1 MTYQD
6 FVSPLWKCGL
16 NPKVE
21 DFFPQVNLD
30 GITGEVKFDENGR
43 RRGIQLEILNLR
55 NNSFKKVILYLGL
68 ISLTLISKV

>member
-1 MTYQD
+1 MAQ
-6 FVSPLWKCGL
+6 L

-21 DFFPQVNLD
+21 DFSPQVNLD

-43 RRGIQLEILNLR
+43 RRGIQLSLEILNLR

-68 ISLTLISKV
+68 ISLTLFSKV